1 MNKRNRR
8 LLHKLLSEAMISEE
22 KEESN
27 TQQKIRETKEKEDA
41 EKESAKEE
49 PSDYG
54 HSKGRPVTLDGGT
67 DNSLGQ
73 GRPPGHVTDTRE
85 LAADPTRAKELL
97 KKLGVP
103 SGGLGSNLISAVEGH
118 YSSASKHRD
127 FGQLVTGVRVVRN
140 SDGTKK
146 GVKIEVASAP
156 MGSDAKAV
164 YFFLR
169 SLFTAAINATALN
182 IQSSHQAQMRIEKAD
197 KAQNTFVFYQGKNAK
212 SWN

>member
-1 MNKRNRR
+1 M
-8 LLHKLLSEAMISEE
+8 HKLLSEAMISEE

-27 TQQKIRETKEKEDA
+27 TQQKRRETKEKEDA

-103 SGGLGSNLISAVEGH
+103 SGGLGSNLISAVEGL